1 MTTSVYATTIIE
13 TLKVRGETVSV
24 AESLTGGGLGHALTQ
39 VPGAS
44 EVFTGGIIA
53 YTADI
58 KVNFLGVPR
67 AIIDEF
73 SVVSEEVAIAM
84 ANGAREK
91 IGTTW
96 AISTTGVAG
105 PGDYLGIREGTVW
118 IAIAGP
124 INQTLQLT
132 LDGGRDGVRQGA
144 ISSAIGNF
152 ARILSTWDLS
162 KGVSDGAIT

>member
-1 MTTSVYATTIIE
+1 MTISVYATTIIE
-13 TLKVRGETVSV
+13 TLKARGETVSI

-44 EVFTGGIIA
+44 EVFMGGIIA
-53 YTADI
+53 YTADVKI
-58 KVNFLGVPR
+58 NFLGVPR

-105 PGDYLGIREGTVW
+105 PGDYRGIREGTVW

-152 ARILSTWDLS
+152 ARILST
-162 KGVSDGAIT
+162 

>member
-13 TLKVRGETVSV
+13 TLKARGETVSV

-44 EVFTGGIIA
+44 QVFLGGIIA
-53 YTADI
+53 YTADV

-67 AIIDEF
+67 ATIDQF
-73 SVVSEEVAIAM
+73 TVVSEEVAVAM
-84 ANGAREK
+84 ADGAREK

-96 AISTTGVAG
+96 AISTTGIAG
-105 PGDYLGIREGTVW
+105 PGDYMGVREGTVW
-118 IAIAGP
+118 IAISGP

-152 ARILSTWDLS
+152 ARILT
-162 KGVSDGAIT
+162 T